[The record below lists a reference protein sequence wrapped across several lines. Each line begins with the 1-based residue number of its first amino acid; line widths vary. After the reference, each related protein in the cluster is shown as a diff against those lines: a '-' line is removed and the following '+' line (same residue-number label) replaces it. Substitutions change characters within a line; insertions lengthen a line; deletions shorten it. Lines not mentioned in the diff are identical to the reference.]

1 MAKSILEASEEFI
14 CGVEERFRELNRALI
29 EQGMGPLAERNGS
42 PITSLRP
49 SELLAFH
56 TLTSQ
61 MAEQKDKPAYE
72 IAIELEEDARKSVFI
87 FFVLLPIFRTI
98 TSGSMIYVAVDDMH
112 GPKMDCMHYFIR
124 DQVEFVELL
133 NLTQA
138 VDYARLEG
146 LLKGHVVL
154 VDTES
159 DFAIPKPGNPNI
171 SYSYLEDKQAK
182 LMRTINAILG
192 RTGFHKI
199 IIFQK
204 GTKGL
209 ISYPPQFIRGSKC
222 FIATAA
228 CATPDAW
235 EVSTLRAF
243 RDETLLRSIWGRLF
257 NRCYCLLSPPLARW
271 IAHSRGRQNLVRRFF
286 VTPFAQAIIKRH
298 R

>member
-14 CGVEERFRELNRALI
+14 QAVEERFRELNRAHT
-29 EQGMGPLAERNGS
+29 EQGWGPLTERNGK

-56 TLTSQ
+56 TLTAQ
-61 MAEQKDKPAYE
+61 MAQQKDKPDYE

-87 FFVLLPIFRTI
+87 FFVLLPLFRSI
-98 TSGSMIYVAVDDMH
+98 ASGSMIYVAVDDMH

-124 DQVEFVELL
+124 DQVEFLELL

-138 VDYARLEG
+138 VDYARVQALF
-146 LLKGHVVL
+146 KGHVLL
-154 VDTES
+154 VDTQT
-159 DFAIPKPGNPNI
+159 DFAIPKPGDPNI
-171 SYSYLEDKQAK
+171 NYSYLEDKRSK
-182 LMRTINAILG
+182 LMWTFNGILG
-192 RTGFHKI
+192 RSGYHKI
-199 IIFQK
+199 VIFQK
-204 GTKGL
+204 GTKSL
-209 ISYPPQFIRGSKC
+209 VPCPLQFPKPSNC

-235 EVSTLRAF
+235 EVGALRAF

-257 NRCYCLLSPPLARW
+257 NRCYCHLSPPLARW
-271 IAHSRGRQNLVRRFF
+271 IENSRGRQQLVRRLF
-286 VTPFAQAIIKRH
+286 VTPLASMIAKLR

>member
-1 MAKSILEASEEFI
+1 MANSILEKSEEFI
-14 CGVEERFRELNRALI
+14 RSVEERFRELNRILT
-29 EQGMGPLAERNGS
+29 EQGMGQLTERNGR

-56 TLTSQ
+56 ALTAQ
-61 MAEQKDKPAYE
+61 MAQQKDKPAYE
-72 IAIELEEDARKSVFI
+72 IALELEEDARKSVFI
-87 FFVLLPIFRTI
+87 FFVLLPIFRSI
-98 TSGSMIYVAVDDMH
+98 TSSSMIYVAVDDMH
-112 GPKMDCMHYFIR
+112 GPKLECMNYFIR

-138 VDYARLEG
+138 LDYGRFES
-146 LLKGHVVL
+146 LLKGRVVL
-154 VDTES
+154 ADVES

-192 RTGFHKI
+192 RTGYHKI

-204 GTKGL
+204 GTKSL

-235 EVSTLRAF
+235 EVGALRAF
-243 RDETLLRSIWGRLF
+243 RDETLLRSMWGRLF

-271 IAHSRGRQNLVRRFF
+271 IANSRSRQQMVRRFF
-286 VTPFAQAIIKRH
+286 VTPLASVIAKLR